1 MLPRGACTK
10 QPRKHKLREG
20 SFLSEKRSSQQQF
33 RRSCAHVV
41 FFFISP
47 FTPVAATFFF
57 PRFALEHGARSTC
70 SGSSFE
76 QYHGLIFVFSPSFF
90 VVDSYR
96 LPRIHIHIK
105 IKTMPFRLFR
115 RLPIFAG
122 QTRSAFLVALLQTTS
137 RN

>member
-47 FTPVAATFFF
+47 FTPVAATFFPPMYLSRYPLARVCLHF
-57 PRFALEHGARSTC
+57 RNVFLCKRLYTLAPR
-70 SGSSFE
+70 
-76 QYHGLIFVFSPSFF
+76 
-90 VVDSYR
+90 
-96 LPRIHIHIK
+96 
-105 IKTMPFRLFR
+105 R
-115 RLPIFAG
+115 RLLSPRPHRDSD
-122 QTRSAFLVALLQTTS
+122 QTVSTAVIASNTAEFMTVLLNMERDQPAPVPHSNSTTV
-137 RN
+137 